1 VVLTVDNILL
11 SVSDLNKSFKSS
23 SGDTVEALKNLNLEI
38 KRQEFLA
45 IVGPSGCG
53 KSTLLNILAGLY
65 PPDSGTIA
73 RDMADGN
80 GLRNIGHISQ
90 ADTLLP
96 WRTVVQNVELGLEL
110 RGVSKGRRRAVVE
123 KLIEQVDLSQFKNN
137 YPFELSGGMKKRAI
151 IIRALA
157 YDPDIIF
164 MDEPF
169 VGLDV
174 QTRDLLE
181 EDILKLWHET
191 RKTIVFVTHDLAEAI
206 TLADRVIIMS
216 SRPSTV
222 KSEHTIHLPRP
233 RSTVDIKFTE
243 DFTETYKKIWDDLS
257 AEVKKSR
264 SK

>member
-1 VVLTVDNILL
+1 
-11 SVSDLNKSFKSS
+11 
-23 SGDTVEALKNLNLEI
+23 
-38 KRQEFLA
+38 
-45 IVGPSGCG
+45 
-53 KSTLLNILAGLY
+53 
-65 PPDSGTIA
+65 
-73 RDMADGN
+73 M
-80 GLRNIGHISQ
+80 
-90 ADTLLP
+90 
-96 WRTVVQNVELGLEL
+96 
-110 RGVSKGRRRAVVE
+110 VE
-123 KLIEQVDLSQFKNN
+123 KLIEKVDLSQFKNS

-222 KSEHTIHLPRP
+222 KSEHIIDLPRP
-233 RSTVDIKFTE
+233 RSTVAIKFTKE
-243 DFTETYKKIWDDLS
+243 FTETYKKIWDDLS

-264 SK
+264 NL